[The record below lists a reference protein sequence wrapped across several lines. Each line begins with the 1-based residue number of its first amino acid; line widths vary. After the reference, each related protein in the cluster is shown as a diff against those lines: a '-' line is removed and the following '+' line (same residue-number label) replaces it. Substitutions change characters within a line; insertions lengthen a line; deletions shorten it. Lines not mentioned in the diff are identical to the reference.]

1 MTMRLSIATR
11 HDAEAVFA
19 VRRAAYRAAP
29 EFDWKD
35 EAALAWNDAD
45 DAGTVLA
52 LWDDAGTLQSTLRAS
67 VFGSRA
73 AAEAFLEYSLDGA
86 AVALPTLVFSRA
98 ATAPDAARH
107 GLFALMRVAYLAA
120 LPATPLQ
127 SLSAIVYDG
136 GPRLRAMAEA
146 GYTFSEP
153 RAGWDSEAVARR
165 PPLLAVLPRERFAG
179 ALAIAR
185 VIAGEHLERVDIET
199 PAIAAA
205 FAAQAATA
213 RV

>member
-1 MTMRLSIATR
+1 MTMRLTVASR
-11 HDAEAVFA
+11 RDADAVFA

-29 EFDWKD
+29 EFEWKD
-35 EAALAWNDAD
+35 EAALAWNEAD
-45 DAGTVLA
+45 DAGTVLG

-73 AAEAFLEYSLDGA
+73 AAEAFLEYSLEGA

-98 ATAPDAARH
+98 ATAPEAARH
-107 GLFALMRVAYLAA
+107 GLFALLRVAYLAA
-120 LPATPLQ
+120 LPATPVQ

-146 GYTFSEP
+146 GYGFSEP

-165 PPLLAVLPRERFAG
+165 APLLALLPRERFAG

-185 VIAGEHLERVDIET
+185 AIAGDALARVAIDT
-199 PAIAAA
+199 DAIAAA
-205 FAAQAATA
+205 FAAQAQVQ